1 MSNKEFA
8 ALLTL
13 LVSQLV
19 GLIESEKSISPQ
31 AAAELLYSS
40 ELFTKLEQE
49 ETKLWHLSAH
59 ALLDLLEEE
68 LSTGRITYP
77 MEA

>member
-1 MSNKEFA
+1 MRNKEFT

-13 LVSQLV
+13 LVSQTL
-19 GLIESEKSISPQ
+19 GLIEGAKTVSPQ

-40 ELFTKLEQE
+40 ELFAMLERE
-49 ETKLWHLSAH
+49 ETKLWHLSAY
-59 ALLDLLEEE
+59 ALFDLLEEE
-68 LSTGRITYP
+68 LSTGKITYP